1 MTINTLDTS
10 NIASVM
16 KQPQSL
22 DTDASKNIKAQK
34 RKQAKVLYKE
44 LKKLIAQGA
53 LDPCSGRSLE
63 TR

>member
-10 NIASVM
+10 NLASVM
-16 KQPQSL
+16 KQPQSR
-22 DTDASKNIKAQK
+22 DTESTNPTKAQK

-53 LDPCSGRSLE
+53 LDPTSGRSLE